1 MKPSDY
7 WRRQCKATFQ
17 FDRIGAKPDRRHGR
31 GEPDVGLR
39 LPARRRRCGPHSD
52 KYIKEQFAEVS
63 PEVTK
68 MITCTNAGKFYGLI
82 N

>member
-1 MKPSDY
+1 MWGSDY
-7 WRRQCKATFQ
+7 
-17 FDRIGAKPDRRHGR
+17 PHGD
-31 GEPDVGLR
+31 GVW
-39 LPARRRRCGPHSD
+39 PHSD
-52 KYIKEQFAEVS
+52 QYIKEQFAAVS

>member
-1 MKPSDY
+1 MRYELGVDNMMWGSDY
-7 WRRQCKATFQ
+7 
-17 FDRIGAKPDRRHGR
+17 PHGD
-31 GEPDVGLR
+31 GVWPN
-39 LPARRRRCGPHSD
+39 SD
-52 KYIKEQFAEVS
+52 QYIKEQFAEVS